1 MQRHHDDPR
10 LGLTAIGFSP
20 VDRLQAIL
28 DRIGWHGRV
37 LSDPDRLLYRRLG
50 IGRAPLWHVY
60 SPGTLRVYAR
70 ALAGGH
76 HLRRPDEDT
85 RQLGA
90 NAVMVDGSVVTVWRP
105 RSPDDRPAA
114 DQVLGA
120 ASAALGHG

>member
-1 MQRHHDDPR
+1 MQRCHDDPHI
-10 LGLTAIGFSP
+10 GLTAVGFSP

-28 DRIGWHGRV
+28 DRIGWRGTV

-60 SPGTLRVYAR
+60 SPGTLRIYAR

-76 HLRRPDEDT
+76 RLPRPEEDT

-90 NAVMVDGSVVTVWRP
+90 DAVMVDGCVVNVWRP
-105 RSPDDRPAA
+105 SSPDDRPAA
-114 DQVLGA
+114 DQVLA
-120 ASAALGHG
+120 AARAALGRR